1 MSRLFLG
8 LVAAVFVPALASAQD
23 GDGWITMFNGKD
35 TTGWKINENP
45 ESWSIVDGAIR
56 AQGDRSH
63 LFFVGTNADG
73 ETAKTLDKPFENFEF
88 HCEVK
93 TEPGANGGIYFHT
106 RYQDTGWPAGGFEAQ
121 VNNSQKDWKR
131 TGSLYSVVNVTEAPA
146 DDNEWF
152 PYMIKVEGDHVRI
165 ECNGKVCVDYTQPRG
180 AKPGK
185 GFDRV
190 LGAGTFALQAHD
202 PGSVVYWRNMKV
214 KRIE

>member
-1 MSRLFLG
+1 MTL
-8 LVAAVFVPALASAQD
+8 ALACLLALAVSAEE
-23 GDGWITMFNGKD
+23 GDGWINMFNGKD
-35 TTGWKINENP
+35 LTGWKINENP
-45 ESWSIVDGAIR
+45 DAWSVVDGAIR

-63 LFFVGTNADG
+63 LFYVGEG
-73 ETAKTLDKPFENFEF
+73 EGGLDKPFKNFEF

-121 VNNSQKDWKR
+121 VNNSQSDWKR
-131 TGSLYSVVNVTEAPA
+131 TGSLYSVVNVVEAPA
-146 DDNEWF
+146 KDNEWF
-152 PYMIKVEGDHVRI
+152 PYMIKVEGNHIRI
-165 ECNGKVCVDYTQPRG
+165 ECNGKVCVDYEQPPG
-180 AKPGK
+180 AHAGE

-214 KRIE
+214 KHLK